1 MAGKKSGEE
10 AVSSTGRSR
19 YRLLQRQWWRKR
31 LRIPIPF
38 NLKTLDG
45 KQTTLKDYANKITL
59 VSFVFPRCPYRN
71 AELSEIQKIY
81 DTYKDKGLSVVLI
94 NIMPDEENLI
104 PGDRTDPIA
113 STTLATL
120 AVARIRLDLRRSLI
134 SRENSMTNISLR
146 IAIAAMM
153 ALGTSPAQSND
164 AAQIAKAKAIHEHV
178 IKLDTHNDIEPS
190 NFTPECNYTMRLT
203 TQVNIPK
210 MVEGGMDVS
219 FMIAYV
225 GQGPLTPEGFDAAYK
240 QAVAK
245 FDAVHRLTEQI
256 APDSI
261 GLALTP
267 ADVIAMHK
275 KHLRIAVIGV
285 ENGYPIGTDIRRVEE
300 FYNRG
305 GRYMSLAHNGNS
317 QLADSN
323 TGETEGYLYNNGLS
337 PLGREVIAEMNRV
350 GMMVDL
356 SHPSKGA
363 NMEAMRLSKAPVIAS
378 HSGVR
383 ALADVSRNMD
393 DEQLL
398 ALRKNGGVIQVVG
411 FASYVKTDS
420 KERIAALAKLRDEF
434 GLGGTGGGR
443 GGRGGRGGGGGGGR
457 AANADRVCPVESAD
471 GTTPQG
477 RGARGGGRGRG
488 NAALDA
494 LPPEKRADYDKRMAE
509 IDAMYPPAARAN
521 VKDFVNHI
529 DYAVK
534 LIGIDHV
541 GISSDFDGGGGI
553 DGWNSAAE
561 AFNVTLELVRRG
573 YTEEQIGKLWSGNL
587 LRVWGEVQKVSEQI
601 KKKPV

>member
-1 MAGKKSGEE
+1 MKSILTAASAGF
-10 AVSSTGRSR
+10 
-19 YRLLQRQWWRKR
+19 LL
-31 LRIPIPF
+31 
-38 NLKTLDG
+38 
-45 KQTTLKDYANKITL
+45 
-59 VSFVFPRCPYRN
+59 
-71 AELSEIQKIY
+71 
-81 DTYKDKGLSVVLI
+81 
-94 NIMPDEENLI
+94 
-104 PGDRTDPIA
+104 
-113 STTLATL
+113 LAT
-120 AVARIRLDLRRSLI
+120 A
-134 SRENSMTNISLR
+134 
-146 IAIAAMM
+146 
-153 ALGTSPAQSND
+153 GTSPAQSND
-164 AAQIAKAKAIHEHV
+164 AAVVAKAKAIHSRV
-178 IKLDTHNDIEPS
+178 IKLDTHNDIEPA
-190 NFTPECNYTMRLT
+190 NFTPDCNYTMRLT

-225 GQGPLTPEGFDAAYK
+225 GQGPLTPEGFDDAYR
-240 QAVAK
+240 QVVAK
-245 FDAVHRLTEQI
+245 FDAVHRLTEKI
-256 APDSI
+256 APDNI

-267 ADVIAMHK
+267 ADVLALHK
-275 KHLRIAVIGV
+275 KNLRIAVIGI
-285 ENGYPIGTDIRRVEE
+285 ENGYPVGNDIKRVKE
-300 FYNRG
+300 FYDRG

-323 TGETEGYLYNNGLS
+323 TGEAQGYLYNNGLS
-337 PLGREVIAEMNRV
+337 PLGREVIAEMNRL

-363 NMEAMRLSKAPVIAS
+363 NMEAIRLSKAPVIAS

-398 ALRKNGGVIQVVG
+398 ALKKNGGVIQVVG

-420 KERIAALAKLRDEF
+420 KERTEALAKLREEF
-434 GLGGTGGGR
+434 GLTLA
-443 GGRGGRGGGGGGGR
+443 GRGGGGGFGGGR
-457 AANADRVCPVESAD
+457 GRGGAGANADRTCPVEVPGAA
-471 GTTPQG
+471 PQG
-477 RGARGGGRGRG
+477 RGAGGGRGRG
-488 NAALDA
+488 NAALEA
-494 LPPEKRADYDKRMAE
+494 LSPERRADYDKRLAE
-509 IDAMYPPAARAN
+509 LDAKYPPAGRAN

-587 LRVWGEVQKVSEQI
+587 LRVWGEVEKVAQKLR
-601 KKKPV
+601 KG

>member
-1 MAGKKSGEE
+1 MQ
-10 AVSSTGRSR
+10 RIQ
-19 YRLLQRQWWRKR
+19 RLLS
-31 LRIPIPF
+31 IA
-38 NLKTLDG
+38 G
-45 KQTTLKDYANKITL
+45 A
-59 VSFVFPRCPYRN
+59 
-71 AELSEIQKIY
+71 A
-81 DTYKDKGLSVVLI
+81 GLLH
-94 NIMPDEENLI
+94 
-104 PGDRTDPIA
+104 
-113 STTLATL
+113 
-120 AVARIRLDLRRSLI
+120 
-134 SRENSMTNISLR
+134 
-146 IAIAAMM
+146 IAASVC
-153 ALGTSPAQSND
+153 AAQTND
-164 AAQIAKAKAIHEHV
+164 AALVAKAKAIHARV
-178 IKLDTHNDIEPS
+178 LKLDTHNDIEPS

-203 TQVNIPK
+203 TQVNLPK

-219 FMIAYV
+219 FMIVYV
-225 GQGPLTPEGFDAAYK
+225 GQGPLTPEGYDNAYQ
-240 QAVAK
+240 QAIAK
-245 FDAVHRLTEQI
+245 FDAIHRLTEKI

-267 ADVIAMHK
+267 ADVLALHK
-275 KHLRIAVIGV
+275 QGKRIAVIGV
-285 ENGYPIGTDIRRVEE
+285 ENGYPIGTDLAKVKE
-300 FYNRG
+300 FYDRG

-323 TGETEGYLYNNGLS
+323 TGEVQGYLYDNGLS
-337 PLGREVIAEMNRV
+337 PLGRQVIAEMNRL

-356 SHPSKGA
+356 SHPAKGA

-398 ALRKNGGVIQVVG
+398 ALKKNGGVIQIVG

-420 KERIAALAKLRDEF
+420 KERVDALAKLREDF
-434 GLGGTGGGR
+434 GLTAAGGRGGAGRGGFGGGR
-443 GGRGGRGGGGGGGR
+443 GRGGDG
-457 AANADRVCPVESAD
+457 ANAAARPCPVESAD
-471 GTTPQG
+471 GSALAG
-477 RGARGGGRGRG
+477 RRGAGRGRG

-494 LPPEKRADYDKRMAE
+494 LSPEKRADYDKQLAD
-509 IDAMYPPAARAN
+509 IDAKYPAATRAN

-573 YTEEQIGKLWSGNL
+573 YTEQQIGKLWSGNL
-587 LRVWGEVQKVSEQI
+587 LRVWGEVQKVSEQLR
-601 KKKPV
+601 KQG